1 MGARVHAARS
11 AAAAPLICQT
21 FNVHAGDMQAPA
33 LWRCLHACGLA
44 PVLRRLQRWRLCCC
58 GLQLDCMLPPRCLI
72 LNMHAG
78 TCSRR
83 LCNALRR
90 LRLCCFGMQPSCS
103 PSPCGL
109 NLNVHTGACTRLY
122 CAFCKLTQHE
132 MFLTLHCYCRL
143 CIAIALI
150 TLFTGYHIV
159 SHHAGVCGLHRAV
172 FVTCKRICLTQFHN
186 AMLTIV
192 QVIV

>member
-1 MGARVHAARS
+1 MPARLWACAGFAATAEVALVLLRPAAR
-11 AAAAPLICQT
+11 
-21 FNVHAGDMQAPA
+21 
-33 LWRCLHACGLA
+33 LHA
-44 PVLRRLQRWRLCCC
+44 
-58 GLQLDCMLPPRCLI
+58 PPSLFNI